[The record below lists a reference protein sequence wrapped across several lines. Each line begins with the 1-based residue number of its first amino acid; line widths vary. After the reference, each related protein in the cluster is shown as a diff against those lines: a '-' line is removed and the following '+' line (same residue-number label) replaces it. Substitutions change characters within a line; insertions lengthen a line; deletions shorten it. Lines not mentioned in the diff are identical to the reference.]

1 MSSFIY
7 FSICETYSTLSGLL
21 QCLEL
26 QIIEFLKLRAA
37 APDQGAQC
45 KHAHKSSVG
54 TPKYELR
61 CNTWAAQPIKYHSFY
76 PLPGC
81 PVIQFHDLAS
91 PPGPQVN
98 CHMFRFLDSCFEKSS
113 VNGKP

>member
-91 PPGPQVN
+91 PPPGRRSTATCFAFWTPASRNPQ
-98 CHMFRFLDSCFEKSS
+98 
-113 VNGKP
+113 